1 MKFFGL
7 IATVIVTLSFII
19 LGFLKIPIALTVIS
33 IIASLVFC
41 IYFTIIL
48 FFHRKFKGKISEDAP
63 IAKKGFMRW
72 ILFLFACI
80 LLNFLSIY
88 LFSIGSFENDIY
100 TMAYIFA
107 CFSGLASIYWNY
119 MLVLPIYQLLK
130 ILLTT
135 DKELQ

>member
-7 IATVIVTLSFII
+7 IAAIIVTLSFII
-19 LGFLKIPIALTVIS
+19 LGFLKMPLALTLIS
-33 IIASLVFC
+33 IIAFLVFC
-41 IYFTIIL
+41 IYFTIALL
-48 FFHRKFKGKISEDAP
+48 FHKKFKGKISEDAP

-72 ILFLFACI
+72 TFFLFACI

-88 LFSIGSFENDIY
+88 LFSIGSFENEVY

-107 CFSGLASIYWNY
+107 CFSGLASIFWNY

-135 DKELQ
+135 DKGLQ

>member
-7 IATVIVTLSFII
+7 IATIIVTLAFII
-19 LGFLKIPIALTVIS
+19 LGFLKIPLALTVIS

-63 IAKKGFMRW
+63 IAKKGFIRW
-72 ILFLFACI
+72 TLFLLASV

-100 TMAYIFA
+100 TMAFIFA
-107 CFSGLASIYWNY
+107 GFSGLGSIYWNY
-119 MLVLPIYQLLK
+119 MLVLPIYESLK
-130 ILLTT
+130 ILLTS